1 MDVTIYH
8 NPRCSK
14 SREALA
20 LLRARGSEPTI
31 VEYLHTPPSAA
42 QLRMLLAALGMRARE
57 LVRDQEAAWAA
68 CGLHGVDD
76 DARIIA
82 ALVHHPELLERP
94 IVVRGSRAVLGR
106 PPSNIARL
114 FECQRDD

>member
-20 LLRARGSEPTI
+20 LLQARGIQPII
-31 VEYLHTPPSAA
+31 VEYLRTPPSAA
-42 QLRMLLAALGMRARE
+42 QLRTLLAALGMRARE
-57 LVRDQEAAWAA
+57 LVRDQESAWAT
-68 CGLHGVDD
+68 CGLQGVD

-82 ALVHHPELLERP
+82 ALVSHPELIERP
-94 IVVRGSRAVLGR
+94 IVVRGARAVLGR
-106 PPSNIARL
+106 PPSNIAQL
-114 FECQRDD
+114 FE

>member
-14 SREALA
+14 SREALT
-20 LLRARGSEPTI
+20 LLQARGIAPII
-31 VEYLHTPPSAA
+31 VEYLRTPPSAA
-42 QLRMLLAALGMRARE
+42 QLRTLLAALGMRARE
-57 LVRDQEAAWAA
+57 LVRDQEPAWAT
-68 CGLHGVDD
+68 CGLQGVDD

-82 ALVHHPELLERP
+82 ALVSHPELIERP

-106 PPSNIARL
+106 PPSNIAQL
-114 FECQRDD
+114 FK

>member
-20 LLRARGSEPTI
+20 LLQARGIQPII
-31 VEYLHTPPSAA
+31 VEYLHTPPCAA
-42 QLRMLLAALGMRARE
+42 QLRTLLAALGMRARE
-57 LVRDQEAAWAA
+57 LVRDQETAWAA
-68 CGLHGVDD
+68 CGLQGVDD

-82 ALVHHPELLERP
+82 ALVNHPELIERP
-94 IVVRGSRAVLGR
+94 IVVRGARAVLGR
-106 PPSNIARL
+106 PPSNIAQL
-114 FECQRDD
+114 FE